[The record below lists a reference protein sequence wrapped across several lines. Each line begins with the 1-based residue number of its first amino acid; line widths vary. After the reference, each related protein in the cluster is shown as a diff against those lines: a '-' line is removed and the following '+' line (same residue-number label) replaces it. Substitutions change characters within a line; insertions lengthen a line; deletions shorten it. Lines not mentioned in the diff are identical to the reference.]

1 MKYYQF
7 LIVII
12 LITFSFVGCS
22 EYNKIVKGTDYN
34 MKYEK
39 AVEYYNNGD
48 CFKSL
53 PLFEELMSYFR
64 MTDKAED
71 VYYYYAK
78 TQYCMNDYYLAGYY
92 FKRFAKNFPDSD
104 RAEECSF
111 NSALCYMKN
120 SPDFYLDQSDT
131 YTSIDEFQLFM
142 NRYPE
147 SPLVDSCNAL
157 IKDLR
162 TKLELKSF
170 EKSSLYFKMEKY
182 RSAVIAFNSTLEQ
195 FPDTKYREQI
205 LFMIVK
211 ANYMFASNSVD
222 NKKIER
228 YEATIDSYLTFVDS
242 FEKSSYLK
250 TAESY
255 YNSSLREIEKQNN
268 LN

>member
-1 MKYYQF
+1 MKYFKF
-7 LIVII
+7 LSIFLVF
-12 LITFSFVGCS
+12 TFLVGCS
-22 EYNKIVKGTDYN
+22 DYSKIVKGTDYN
-34 MKYEK
+34 LKYET
-39 AVEYYNNGD
+39 AVDCYNNGD

-53 PLFEELMSYFR
+53 PLFEELMSYFK
-64 MTDKAED
+64 MTDKGED

-78 TQYCMNDYYLAGYY
+78 TQFCLNDYYLAGYY
-92 FKRFAKNFPDSD
+92 FKRFSKNFPNSD

-111 NSALCYMKN
+111 NSAICYMKN

-131 YTSIDEFQLFM
+131 YKSIDEFQLFM
-142 NRYPE
+142 NRYPQ
-147 SPLVDSCNAL
+147 SPLVDSCNVL

-162 TKLELKSF
+162 AKLELKSF
-170 EKSSLYFKMEKY
+170 EKSNLYFKMEKY

-195 FPDTKYREQI
+195 FPDTKYREKI

-211 ANYMFASNSVD
+211 ANYMFASNSID
-222 NKKIER
+222 KKKTER
-228 YEATIDSYLTFVDS
+228 FEATIDSYLTFVDS
-242 FEKSSYLK
+242 FEKSDYLK